1 VEAHLAR
8 CPSCRADLASW
19 TTVAAA
25 TVEPLQA
32 PPDPVR
38 TVRSALIR
46 SALRPAAVP
55 AHPRGSAFAGQL
67 LRAELRLVRPAVW
80 VATVLVMACAVG
92 LARGGG
98 GDSLGMLLSLVA
110 PLLAVA
116 GVAAV
121 YGPESDPAFEVL
133 AITPTSP
140 RLVLLARVTL
150 VFGYDLVLSLAASA
164 LAPLVA
170 PDVRLV
176 GLVAAWLGPMTLL
189 LALSLVLAM
198 WIGPSWSMAVAGAL
212 WALRVLTVSVSGL
225 GEGWLG
231 AGMRLVWATSPG
243 TVAAAVLLVLA
254 AVGLSRRPGRP
265 AGWTSRP
272 SLR

>member
-1 VEAHLAR
+1 
-8 CPSCRADLASW
+8 
-19 TTVAAA
+19 
-25 TVEPLQA
+25 
-32 PPDPVR
+32 
-38 TVRSALIR
+38 
-46 SALRPAAVP
+46 
-55 AHPRGSAFAGQL
+55 
-67 LRAELRLVRPAVW
+67 
-80 VATVLVMACAVG
+80 MACAVG

-98 GDSLGMLLSLVA
+98 GDDSFKMLLSLVA

-140 RLVLLARVTL
+140 RLVLLVRVTL
-150 VFGYDLVLSLAASA
+150 VFGYDLVLSLAASV

-189 LALSLVLAM
+189 LAVSLVLAM
-198 WIGPSWSMAVAGAL
+198 WIGPGWSMAVAGAL
-212 WALRVLTVSVSGL
+212 WALRVVTVSIPGL
-225 GEGWLG
+225 AEGWLG
-231 AGMRLVWATSPG
+231 AGMRLVWATSPS

-254 AVGLSRRPGRP
+254 AAGLSRRPGRP
-265 AGWTSRP
+265 AGWPSRP
-272 SLR
+272 APR